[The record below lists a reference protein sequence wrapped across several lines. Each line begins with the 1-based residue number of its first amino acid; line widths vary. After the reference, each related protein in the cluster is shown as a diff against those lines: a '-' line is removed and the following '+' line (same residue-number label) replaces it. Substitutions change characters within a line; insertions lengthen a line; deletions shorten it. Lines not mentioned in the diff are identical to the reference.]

1 MPVRRRGA
9 ALPQQQCR
17 QRFERHAAAG
27 ATDASAVVLTTSAAR
42 VATTATTT
50 EPVDARFDADASAV
64 VLSACAARVAIAA
77 TTTEPVDASFD
88 TDARF
93 DADAR
98 FNANARLDA
107 DARYDAVLYP
117 NVSAAHATFSRA
129 DLPAAGASSVPA
141 VPVVKRACAA
151 AATQRATCR
160 DARPATA
167 NSVQS
172 HCCHV

>member
-27 ATDASAVVLTTSAAR
+27 ATDASAVVLTAR
-42 VATTATTT
+42 ATTATTT

-64 VLSACAARVAIAA
+64 VLTACAARVAIAA
-77 TTTEPVDASFD
+77 TTTETVDASFD
-88 TDARF
+88 TD
-93 DADAR
+93 
-98 FNANARLDA
+98 ARLDA
-107 DARYDAVLYP
+107 DARYDAVLFP
-117 NVSAAHATFSRA
+117 DVSAAHATSARA
-129 DLPAAGASSVPA
+129 DLPAAGASGVPA

-151 AATQRATCR
+151 SAAQRATCR

>member
-27 ATDASAVVLTTSAAR
+27 ATDASAVVLTAR
-42 VATTATTT
+42 ATTATTT

-98 FNANARLDA
+98 FNADARLDA